1 MKSDKQFE
9 LLREWIKAIV
19 DEKIERAFSRD
30 SSLEYLRRIDIE
42 KQLLK
47 LVEEMQRYEDNY
59 KRGG

>member
-9 LLREWIKAIV
+9 LLREWIGAIV
-19 DEKIERAFSRD
+19 DEKIEEAFNRN
-30 SSLEYLRRIDIE
+30 SSLEYIRRTNIE